1 MKAMSAYE
9 ATGNVSPAVLVEKY
23 APLVKRIGIHLR
35 GRLPDNIELDDLIQ
49 VGLMAL
55 LEAVKHYSPS
65 KGASFQ
71 TYASIRVRGAM
82 LDEVRSN
89 DWAPRSVY
97 RTQRQ
102 ITAAISAV
110 ENRTGAAAKAEAIAD
125 ELGVS
130 LDEYFHMLS
139 TTTAA
144 RMFSLENSETGP
156 EVAAPT
162 ASGDGVDPC
171 RELESV
177 EFREGIIQA
186 IKTLPERD
194 ALVLSLYYDDELNF
208 KEIGA
213 VLGVSESRVCQ
224 LHGQALVR
232 VRSRVRESADVSSG
246 ETKYGLAKNT
256 HLPGER
262 VR

>member
-1 MKAMSAYE
+1 MNATSAYSVNE
-9 ATGNVSPAVLVEKY
+9 QASRDALVEQY

-35 GRLPDNIELDDLIQ
+35 GRLPETIELDDLIQ
-49 VGLMAL
+49 VGLIAL
-55 LEAVKHYSPS
+55 LEAAKKYSAA

-102 ITAAISAV
+102 ITAAINAV
-110 ENRTGAAAKAEAIAD
+110 ENRTGAAAKAEAIAN

-130 LDEYFHMLS
+130 LDEYFRMVS
-139 TTTAA
+139 TTATA
-144 RMFSLENSETGP
+144 RMFSLEQSEFDSEATISTSTG
-156 EVAAPT
+156 
-162 ASGDGVDPC
+162 DNLDPC
-171 RELESV
+171 KELESA
-177 EFREGIIQA
+177 EFRDEITRA
-186 IKTLPERD
+186 IKSLPERD

-208 KEIGA
+208 KEVGA

-224 LHGQALVR
+224 LHGQALMR
-232 VRSRVRESADVSSG
+232 VRARIRKSADSTAHESISG
-246 ETKYGLAKNT
+246 ERRTAEAT
-256 HLPGER
+256 S
-262 VR
+262 

>member
-1 MKAMSAYE
+1 MNAMSAYKV
-9 ATGNVSPAVLVEKY
+9 AGHASSDALVEQY

-35 GRLPDNIELDDLIQ
+35 GRLPDTIELDDLIQ
-49 VGLMAL
+49 VGLIAL
-55 LEAVKHYSPS
+55 LEAAKNYSAA

-110 ENRTGAAAKAEAIAD
+110 ENRTGTAAKADAIAD

-130 LDEYFHMLS
+130 LDEYFRMVS
-139 TTTAA
+139 TTATA
-144 RMFSLENSETGP
+144 RMFSLEQSEIDPEATG
-156 EVAAPT
+156 AT
-162 ASGDGVDPC
+162 SSGDGLDPC

-177 EFREGIIQA
+177 EFREEIVRA
-186 IKTLPERD
+186 IKSLPERD
-194 ALVLSLYYDDELNF
+194 GLVLSLYYDDELNF
-208 KEIGA
+208 KEVGA

-224 LHGQALVR
+224 LHGQALAR
-232 VRSRVRESADVSSG
+232 VRSRIRTSGALSAEGPVQNAHRITE
-246 ETKYGLAKNT
+246 ETS
-256 HLPGER
+256 
-262 VR
+262 

>member
-1 MKAMSAYE
+1 MNATSAYAVNEQTSHE
-9 ATGNVSPAVLVEKY
+9 ALVEQY
-23 APLVKRIGIHLR
+23 AALVKRIGMHLR
-35 GRLPDNIELDDLIQ
+35 GRLPDNVELDDLIQ

-55 LEAVKHYSPS
+55 LEAARHYSPS

-110 ENRTGAAAKAEAIAD
+110 ENRTGTSAKPEAIAD

-130 LDEYFHMLS
+130 LDEYFRMLS
-139 TTTAA
+139 TTATAH
-144 RMFSLENSETGP
+144 MFSLDQNEIAP
-156 EVAAPT
+156 DIVAP
-162 ASGDGVDPC
+162 ASSRDGADPC
-171 RELESV
+171 RQLESD
-177 EFREGIIQA
+177 EFREEVVNA
-186 IKTLPERD
+186 IKSLPERD

-224 LHGQALVR
+224 LHSQALAR
-232 VRSRVRESADVSSG
+232 VRSRVSKSAESAAKRSTPDGRRTG
-246 ETKYGLAKNT
+246 E
-256 HLPGER
+256 
-262 VR
+262 VMS